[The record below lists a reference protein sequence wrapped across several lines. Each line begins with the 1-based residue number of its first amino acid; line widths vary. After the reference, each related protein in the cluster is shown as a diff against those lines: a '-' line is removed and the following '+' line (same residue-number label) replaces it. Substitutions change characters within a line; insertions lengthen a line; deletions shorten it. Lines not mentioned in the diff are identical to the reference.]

1 MPMIIAGLAAYI
13 ASDPG
18 SIPSSMGGNIYH
30 GNVQRV
36 DKAIIDTIAAFG
48 VVLGLTASHR
58 KGCKFVPPS
67 LDNKYYD
74 NLFVMMGH
82 VDQSTGIP
90 DPKKIS
96 CFRRWGTVIVDHGL
110 SNSTFALRVTSSS
123 LADPVS
129 SLISALAAAC
139 GPLHFG
145 AQEAAYK
152 TIMKVG
158 SPENVPELIE
168 QVKKG
173 GHRLHGYGHRSYKTI
188 DPRIGPVLGLLEELD
203 AGSMPLLK
211 VAQEIDR
218 ITAMDEYFTQRGLK
232 ANVDLY
238 GQFFYVALYVSPLFL
253 FIFDACLHL
262 CSFVASLVAIFD
274 DLLSRV
280 QFFRG
285 WGPEWSPILIFAQRL
300 PGFMAHWREV
310 MCKWQVPGRHSTI
323 CYSSS

>member
-1 MPMIIAGLAAYI
+1 MPMMIAGLAAYI
-13 ASDPG
+13 ASDPD

-58 KGCKFVPPS
+58 KGCKFVPPA
-67 LDNKYYD
+67 LHNKYYD
-74 NLFVMMGH
+74 NLFVMIGH
-82 VDQSTGIP
+82 VESSTARP

-96 CFRRWGTVIVDHGL
+96 CFRCWGPVVVDHGL

-123 LADPVS
+123 LADPTS

-152 TIMKVG
+152 TIVKVS

-168 QVKKG
+168 QVRKG
-173 GHRLHGYGHRSYKTI
+173 RHRLHGYGYRSYKTI
-188 DPRIGPVLGLLEELD
+188 DPRIDPVLGLLEELD

-218 ITAMDEYFTQRGLK
+218 ITAMDEYFTQKGRK
-232 ANVDLY
+232 ANADIY

-253 FIFDACLHL
+253 FVFDACLHL
-262 CSFVASLVAIFD
+262 CRFVASLFVRLD
-274 DLLSRV
+274 DLLSRI
-280 QFFRG
+280 QLSRG
-285 WGPEWSPILIFAQRL
+285 WGPDWSTILIFAQRL
-300 PGFMAHWREV
+300 PGFMAH
-310 MCKWQVPGRHSTI
+310 
-323 CYSSS
+323 